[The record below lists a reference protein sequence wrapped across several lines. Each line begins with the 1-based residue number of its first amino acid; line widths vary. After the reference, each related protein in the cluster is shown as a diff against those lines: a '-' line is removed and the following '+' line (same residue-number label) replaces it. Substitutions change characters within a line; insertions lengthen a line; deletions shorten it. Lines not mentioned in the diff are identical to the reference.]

1 MACIHVLS
9 SVLRGYLTDVRTD
22 RGLLGQPVSWPLQ
35 SPLTSMN
42 LIISEAPE
50 SDEVSGVRPL
60 LQMWAASSKRIKMS

>member
-1 MACIHVLS
+1 M
-9 SVLRGYLTDVRTD
+9 RTD
-22 RGLLGQPVSWPLQ
+22 RGLLGQAVSWPLQ
-35 SPLTSMN
+35 SPLTGMN

>member
-1 MACIHVLS
+1 M
-9 SVLRGYLTDVRTD
+9 RTD
-22 RGLLGQPVSWPLQ
+22 RGLLGQAVSWPLQ
-35 SPLTSMN
+35 GPLTGMN